1 MVLACLLSI
10 VLACKQT
17 SNLRNVTSKEIP
29 MAQTPPSTPILERDT
44 TDRIQQLTEQVLEA
58 GRRAGLS
65 YLDAYDATARTVA
78 DYQERLAG
86 ASQVEWVAS
95 AVRAQADLTRQ
106 VSRVYTTTARE
117 LLK

>member
-1 MVLACLLSI
+1 
-10 VLACKQT
+10 
-17 SNLRNVTSKEIP
+17 

-86 ASQVEWVAS
+86 ASQVEWVTS
-95 AVRAQADLTRQ
+95 AVRAQANLTRE
-106 VSRVYTTTARE
+106 VSRVYTTTARQ

>member
-1 MVLACLLSI
+1 
-10 VLACKQT
+10 
-17 SNLRNVTSKEIP
+17 
-29 MAQTPPSTPILERDT
+29 MAQTPPNTPIFERET
-44 TDRIQQLTEQVLEA
+44 TDRVQQLTEQVLEA

-95 AVRAQADLTRQ
+95 AVRAQANLTRE
-106 VSRVYTTTARE
+106 VSRVYTSTARD
-117 LLK
+117 LLKK

>member
-1 MVLACLLSI
+1 
-10 VLACKQT
+10 
-17 SNLRNVTSKEIP
+17 
-29 MAQTPPSTPILERDT
+29 MAQTPPNTPNLERET
-44 TDRIQQLTEQVLEA
+44 TDRLQQLGEQVLQA

-78 DYQERLAG
+78 DYQERVAG

-95 AVRAQADLTRQ
+95 AVRAQANLTRE
-106 VSRVYTTTARE
+106 VSRVYTSTARD